1 MRRPTRSG
9 QLCDRA
15 HEWASLRL
23 DCELSELESALLDA
37 HLARCAECRQF
48 ADAVDRVT
56 DALRSAA
63 LEPLTA
69 PVVLPRR
76 RVRATTRTF
85 QAVAAS
91 ALVLVAAG
99 LGSLFGILSSH
110 GKAPSRAAGPHA
122 LVVAFDDTANSLRA
136 IRRQSLIAGTR
147 TIPRN
152 RSLGEV

>member
-1 MRRPTRSG
+1 MRRRGNTG

-15 HEWASLRL
+15 REWASLRL
-23 DCELSELESALLDA
+23 DCELSELEGALLDA
-37 HLARCAECRQF
+37 HLERCAECREF
-48 ADAVDRVT
+48 VEEVEVATR
-56 DALRSAA
+56 ALRSAE

-76 RVRATTRTF
+76 GVGARTRTF

-99 LGSLFGILSSH
+99 LGSLFGILSGH
-110 GKAPSRAAGPHA
+110 GAAPARSTSARPV
-122 LVVAFDDTANSLRA
+122 VVAFDDTADSLRRL
-136 IRRQSLIAGTR
+136 RRESLILQTK